1 MTAEET
7 VRRLRRA
14 RWITGV
20 IEAKRQELPLTFLF
34 KTARGDRGVLQIR
47 SITRDPRG
55 SNGLGMTIRYKLV
68 STVLD

>member
-1 MTAEET
+1 
-7 VRRLRRA
+7 
-14 RWITGV
+14 V

-68 STVLD
+68 STVPN